1 MSLPTYP
8 SDTPGRRYG
17 RWPHKLPS
25 VTIPACALL
34 ALLEKTGPMTMTQI
48 EALTLHKQ
56 VGCLIW
62 PGKLAEFHREAGE
75 TYAITAAG
83 HDYLKKLRA
92 SDFLITPA

>member
-1 MSLPTYP
+1 
-8 SDTPGRRYG
+8 
-17 RWPHKLPS
+17 
-25 VTIPACALL
+25 
-34 ALLEKTGPMTMTQI
+34 MTMKQI
-48 EALTLHKQ
+48 EAEALHKQ

-62 PGKLAEFHREAGE
+62 PGKLAEFHRELGE